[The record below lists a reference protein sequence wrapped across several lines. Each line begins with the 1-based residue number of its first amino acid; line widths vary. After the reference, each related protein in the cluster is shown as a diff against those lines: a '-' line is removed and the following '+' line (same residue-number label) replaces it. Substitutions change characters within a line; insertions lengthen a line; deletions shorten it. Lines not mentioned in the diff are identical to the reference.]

1 MKKTA
6 GLALLLSTVLACGSD
21 PPPPAQT
28 PESNAASA
36 STTADMPPTPVSEIP
51 KAPPPA
57 EVFNFG
63 KKAPAAGVKL
73 TDKVT
78 IEGKD
83 EKRVEERKIEI
94 VASEDKTITKEKV
107 TLTAFELTFKGKSST
122 PNKALYGKAF
132 TVEAG
137 KDGATVTNDAGKPAS
152 ASDKFV
158 ATRRPPHVGEP
169 VASVVALSER
179 PLKVGDVVEG
189 DRLGYFVSELNEWKD
204 ESVKQPANVK
214 RDFSGSRATLKGVDA
229 GVATFDVTAKEK
241 TTDSAGQFALEVEYT
256 GTIWVK
262 VSESMPSKADLKTKG
277 SLKIKDMP
285 GPNGKKI
292 NVDVPLEQTITF
304 ERKWE

>member
-1 MKKTA
+1 MKKIA
-6 GLALLLSTVLACGSD
+6 GFALLLTSVLACGSD
-21 PPPPAQT
+21 PPPPAQN
-28 PESNAASA
+28 PESTAAAGSA
-36 STTADMPPTPVSEIP
+36 TADMPATPVSEIP

-83 EKRVEERKIEI
+83 EKRVDERKIEV

-107 TLTAFELTFKGKSST
+107 TLTAFDYTFKGKSST

-137 KDGATVTNDAGKPAS
+137 KDGPTVTNDAGKPAS

-169 VASVVALSER
+169 ITGVAAFSER

-189 DRLGYFVSELNEWKD
+189 DRLGMFVAELGEWKD
-204 ESVKQPANVK
+204 ESVKTPAGVK
-214 RDFSGSRATLKGVDA
+214 RDFSGSRATLKGVDG
-229 GVATFDVTAKEK
+229 GVGTFDVTAKEK
-241 TTDSAGQFALEVEYT
+241 TTDASGQFALEVEYT

-262 VSESMPSKADLKTKG
+262 VSESMPSKADLKAKG

-285 GPNGKKI
+285 GAGGKKI
-292 NVDVPLEQTITF
+292 NIDVPIEQSIAF